1 LIDTSP
7 PPFFKRGLPPTVRLA
22 IFSGLAL
29 FLMVADGH
37 FRYLDTLRSTLAI
50 VINPLQ
56 HAANAPVRLSGKVGE
71 FFVAQGRMKS
81 ENADLKEQQLLL
93 AGKMLQFQAL
103 QAENTQLR
111 NLLDAR
117 ARYTQHTTFAEILYS
132 GRDPFSRKII
142 VDRGSL
148 HGVQPGQV
156 AADHIGVIGQVTRV
170 SPAVSEVTLI
180 TDKGQAVPVQNVRN
194 GLRAVVFGSGEGGTL
209 DMPFMPFSADLQPGD
224 QLVTSGIDG
233 IYPPGLPV
241 AVVSR
246 VERNAAYLFAK
257 ISCMPSAGADRQRQ
271 ILILGTTGATAPPP
285 VPASLSA
292 SPPKQDSRKP
302 HGNR

>member
-1 LIDTSP
+1 MIDTSP

-37 FRYLDTLRSTLAI
+37 YRYLGTLRNTLAI

-81 ENADLKEQQLLL
+81 ENAELKEQQLLL

-111 NLLDAR
+111 NLLQAR
-117 ARYTQHTTFAEILYS
+117 ARYTQHTTLAEVLYS

-156 AADHIGVIGQVTRV
+156 VADHVGVIGQITRV
-170 SPAVSEVTLI
+170 NPAVSEVTLI
-180 TDKGQAVPVQNVRN
+180 TDKDQAVPVQNVRN

-241 AVVSR
+241 AVVSK

-257 ISCMPSAGADRQRQ
+257 ISCMPAAGPDRQRQ
-271 ILILGTTGATAPPP
+271 ILILGAADGAVLPPAPEAP
-285 VPASLSA
+285 A
-292 SPPKQDSRKP
+292 SPPKPDGRKP
-302 HGNR
+302 HGKR

>member
-1 LIDTSP
+1 
-7 PPFFKRGLPPTVRLA
+7 
-22 IFSGLAL
+22 
-29 FLMVADGH
+29 MVADG
-37 FRYLDTLRSTLAI
+37 RYQYLNTLRSGIAI

-117 ARYTQHTTFAEILYS
+117 ARYTQNTTLAEILYS
-132 GRDPFSRKII
+132 GRDPFARKII

-156 AADHIGVIGQVTRV
+156 VADHIGVVGQVTRV
-170 SPAVSEVTLI
+170 NPAASEVTLI
-180 TDKGQAVPVQNVRN
+180 TDKDQAVPVQNVRN
-194 GLRAVVFGSGEGGTL
+194 GLRAVVFGNGESGTL

-241 AVVSR
+241 AVVNK
-246 VERNAAYLFAK
+246 VERNANYLFAK
-257 ISCMPSAGADRQRQ
+257 ISCTPSAGPDRQRQ
-271 ILILGTTGATAPPP
+271 ILILGITSKELKPLPPETP
-285 VPASLSA
+285 PQPA
-292 SPPKQDSRKP
+292 KKP
-302 HGNR
+302 HGEP

>member
-1 LIDTSP
+1 MIDTSP
-7 PPFFKRGLPPTVRLA
+7 PPFFKRGLPPPLRLA

-29 FLMVADGH
+29 MLMVADGH
-37 FRYLDTLRSTLAI
+37 YQYLNTLRSTLAI

-81 ENADLKEQQLLL
+81 ENAELKEQQLLL

-111 NLLDAR
+111 NLLKAT
-117 ARYTQHTTFAEILYS
+117 ARYTQHTTLAEILYS
-132 GRDPFSRKII
+132 GRDPFARKII

-156 AADHIGVIGQVTRV
+156 VADHIGVIGQVTRV

-180 TDKGQAVPVQNVRN
+180 TDKDQAVPVQNVRN
-194 GLRAVVFGSGEGGTL
+194 GLRAVVFGNGETGTL

-241 AVVSR
+241 AVVSK

-257 ISCMPSAGADRQRQ
+257 ISCMPSAGPDRQRQ
-271 ILILGTTGATAPPP
+271 ILILGMANNVAPPAP
-285 VPASLSA
+285 PAPSTPA
-292 SPPKQDSRKP
+292 QPIQKQ
-302 HGNR
+302 HGQR